1 MALGLLTLLQR
12 VRAGRVRILWL
23 VLGALL
29 LVSALPIGLY
39 HRQVLMLSQDK
50 LVDTE
55 RVQQS
60 DLTRSLAR
68 EIQSFEAN
76 QTQQL
81 LSERQILVLTGLIDN
96 VEDPV
101 AEPKVTRL
109 LEDFVDSN
117 RATFIYLTAVGK
129 SGKGTTASQGNFRAE
144 QDPFVAKALQRAFV
158 TCLQSQQL
166 HVVRFRS
173 DPLALAPDNRPAFV
187 IAVPLKDVNDNFT
200 GMLAAVVSLEPI
212 LRRLQDASVRGRTV
226 YVVDHYGHI
235 VAHPD
240 TKNFVPGT
248 DVSSQLISQIKAL
261 PQELR
266 NTETIRFEEPGT
278 KRPVEMIGTYS
289 TFPEVN
295 WAVVVQRSLKEA
307 QADAGVTELNR
318 QAAAFVVVVVLV
330 AVLFGYFFAV
340 GISGPIRIL
349 AASTRAISRGEF
361 HQRSPVQGAAEISEL
376 AENFN
381 KMAGDIEEYIERLK
395 EAAEENRELF
405 IGSIRMLAAAIDE
418 KDPYTRGHSGRVAK
432 YSTLIG
438 QELGLSPQEL
448 DKLRISAL
456 LHDVGKIGVEDRVL
470 KKPGSLT
477 PEEFDLMKQHTVKG
491 ANIMRPVS
499 QLKEMLP
506 GIELHHEHIDG
517 RGYPYGLSGQQIP
530 LMARIIGVADTLDA
544 MTTNRPYQSAMDIE
558 FALNRIKSLTGSKF
572 DAVVVNALESAIQH
586 GKLRLSAVEVHV

>member
-1 MALGLLTLLQR
+1 MAFSLSTLVKRL
-12 VRAGRVRILWL
+12 RAGRVRILWL

-55 RVQQS
+55 RVQQT
-60 DLTRSLAR
+60 DLTRSLAQ
-68 EIQSFEAN
+68 EIQSFESN

-81 LSERQILVLTGLIDN
+81 VSEKQILALTGLSDN

-109 LEDFVDSN
+109 LENFVDSN
-117 RATFIYLTAVGK
+117 RETFIYLTAVGK

-158 TCLQSQQL
+158 TCLQSQEL

-173 DPLALAPDNRPAFV
+173 DPLALAPNNRPAFV

-212 LRRLQDASVRGRTV
+212 LRRLKDSSVRGRTV

-248 DVSSQLISQIKAL
+248 DVNSQLISQIKAL

-266 NTETIRFEEPGT
+266 NTETMRFSENGK

-295 WAVVVQRSLKEA
+295 WAVVVQRSLDEA
-307 QADAGVTELNR
+307 RADAGVTELNR
-318 QAAAFVVVVVLV
+318 QAFAFVSVVVLV

-361 HQRSPVQGAAEISEL
+361 HQRSPVRGAEEISEL

-432 YSTLIG
+432 YSTLIA
-438 QELGLSPQEL
+438 QEMKLSAQEL

-477 PEEFDLMKQHTVKG
+477 PEEFELMKQHTVKG

-530 LMARIIGVADTLDA
+530 MMARIIGVADTFDA

-572 DAVVVNALESAIQH
+572 DGAVVNALESAIQS